1 MKFSILGISYLY
13 KLNTWYLKVYLNEDE
28 SLFEDNEYNEV
39 YKVYEHKIEPHIDII
54 FHRKK
59 ELIRVILIELTKEE
73 RISLNRFN
81 CNKEDERI
89 LKKEILDKY
98 LKRFI

>member
-13 KLNTWYLKVYLNEDE
+13 KLNTDYLKVYLNEDE
-28 SLFEDNEYNEV
+28 NLFEDNEV

-73 RISLNRFN
+73 RISLNR
-81 CNKEDERI
+81 CDINKEDERI